1 MDYLRDKDGYA
12 RESYQHMVRRIDF
25 DYMNLRDTYQREL
38 GFVPEAYA
46 LMHANTTQFGN
57 QDDVSAVNE
66 KWIRRLFTIN
76 FNREGSSFN
85 AHNSSPYD
93 LTRLEPGTKWPVNH
107 LLMRVAAD
115 TKSMGKIPFEEGDEK
130 RQKAWKR
137 YSGASEITG
146 NSLILTT
153 APYGIGLTELLGS
166 KAYQNFSLSVRL
178 TGNTFG
184 RQQLFLRASEDL
196 SRCLIVELSGGRLIV
211 TERRHGKDTP
221 LLQENVDVL
230 LDRPR
235 LSVEEAQKEA
245 EVKDYET
252 LARYAPTR
260 QAAER
265 YAQKAAARKAKP
277 ARSVKEGAAPYEPKL
292 ERNARESH
300 SLTLSLQDDQLLITL
315 DGKALDPLSVLIL
328 DPGCLFLG
336 ADMGKNESWSQKNQA
351 ESVYDATFEDLVI
364 HSQTGLDPEKEQVLY
379 SLKLSGLDRF
389 RYEAGQYWE
398 DILNWFLRYI

>member
-1 MDYLRDKDGYA
+1 MLRSSLGRNYNHYLMDYLRDKDGYA

-166 KAYQNFSLSVRL
+166 KAYQNFSLSFV
-178 TGNTFG
+178 
-184 RQQLFLRASEDL
+184 LRA
-196 SRCLIVELSGGRLIV
+196 
-211 TERRHGKDTP
+211 TP
-221 LLQENVDVL
+221 LAVSSCSCGQVKTFHDA
-230 LDRPR
+230 
-235 LSVEEAQKEA
+235 LSW
-245 EVKDYET
+245 
-252 LARYAPTR
+252 
-260 QAAER
+260 
-265 YAQKAAARKAKP
+265 
-277 ARSVKEGAAPYEPKL
+277 
-292 ERNARESH
+292 N
-300 SLTLSLQDDQLLITL
+300 
-315 DGKALDPLSVLIL
+315 
-328 DPGCLFLG
+328 
-336 ADMGKNESWSQKNQA
+336 
-351 ESVYDATFEDLVI
+351 
-364 HSQTGLDPEKEQVLY
+364 
-379 SLKLSGLDRF
+379 
-389 RYEAGQYWE
+389 
-398 DILNWFLRYI
+398 